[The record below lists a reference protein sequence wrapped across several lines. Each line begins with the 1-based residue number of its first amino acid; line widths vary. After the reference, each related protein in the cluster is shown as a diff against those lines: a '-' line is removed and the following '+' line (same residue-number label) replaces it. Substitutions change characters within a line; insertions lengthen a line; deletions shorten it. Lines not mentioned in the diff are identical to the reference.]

1 MIHQSEKNKD
11 HRREI
16 RNLESRIEN
25 LYVLINTL
33 QTNLE
38 SILTYVDKDKLLEL
52 ETPSL
57 KWCRNWKE
65 GDEK

>member
-1 MIHQSEKNKD
+1 MNNHQEKNKD
-11 HRREI
+11 CRREI
-16 RNLESRIEN
+16 RSLESRIGN

-38 SILTYVDKDKLLEL
+38 SALTYIDKNRFLEL

-57 KWCRNWKE
+57 KLCRNWKQ